1 LAPSGGRRRGA
12 YGRRTQL
19 RLRPGGRDY
28 SRSSVE
34 SVDTADKLRWCWS
47 SLIRGKLHGRPQTP
61 LWLNYGPRRVSG
73 ERRTGDPEGV
83 LRLRCGSAA
92 ESVLE
97 ALTAEL
103 VDGRGVALMSAWR
116 PRSGRSAIEAK
127 RQTALSPARLG
138 AVNNG
143 ADRSGGW
150 ADARRLFAR
159 AHRSA
164 RKAVPDRDT
173 LGGPPSISFWS
184 KSPCQTRSRPVSV
197 TLGPFCRIALK
208 AQLLDDV
215 IALFD
220 GLRRR
225 EGNSWRT

>member
-1 LAPSGGRRRGA
+1 MERTDPAVGRMRGGCSPEL
-12 YGRRTQL
+12 T
-19 RLRPGGRDY
+19 
-28 SRSSVE
+28 
-34 SVDTADKLRWCWS
+34 
-47 SLIRGKLHGRPQTP
+47 
-61 LWLNYGPRRVSG
+61 GP
-73 ERRTGDPEGV
+73 
-83 LRLRCGSAA
+83 
-92 ESVLE
+92 
-97 ALTAEL
+97 
-103 VDGRGVALMSAWR
+103 
-116 PRSGRSAIEAK
+116 
-127 RQTALSPARLG
+127 
-138 AVNNG
+138 
-143 ADRSGGW
+143 
-150 ADARRLFAR
+150 
-159 AHRSA
+159 A